1 MATFNKVYLLG
12 HLVHDPEM
20 KHTPAGKEVCSFRM
34 ATNKK
39 FVGKDGQENVETLFI
54 EVVAYGQAAVIYSR
68 NLSKGS
74 QVFVEG
80 MLRQQ
85 SLVGK
90 DGVKREKII
99 VQSERVQFLD
109 GRRD

>member
-12 HLVHDPEM
+12 NLVHDPEM
-20 KHTPAGKEVCSFRM
+20 KHTQGGTEVCVFRV
-34 ATNKK
+34 AASKK
-39 FVGKDGQENVETLFI
+39 IVGKDGKENDETLFI
-54 EVVAYGQAAVIYSR
+54 DVVSYGKSAVIYSR
-68 NLSKGS
+68 NLAKGS

-85 SLVGK
+85 SWVGK

-99 VQSERVQFLD
+99 VQSERVQFL
-109 GRRD
+109 